1 MVKFAPFFIMAAA
14 SLWGFDAL
22 FRTQLTKSIPIPFI
36 IFFEHLLGF
45 IILSPV
51 FIKNLRWIKAI
62 KFDTWKTLIAMT
74 AISSVLGTMLF
85 TQALA
90 QSFVVNDFIT
100 PILLQKLQPI
110 FVVGMSA
117 LLLKEKL
124 TLKFIILAI
133 FALIG
138 SYLLSFGTMPI
149 SLTLSGKEA
158 VYLLS
163 LGAAICWGMGTIL
176 SKKILDQIEFP
187 LATAL
192 RFFLAI
198 PISFGFVYFLQSG
211 YEIANIPNIDLIRFL
226 IIAIVTGGAGA
237 IFIYYYGLQ
246 NTKAQIATFAE
257 LMLPVVS
264 ILIAITELN
273 PYGAPQQ
280 LTVANI
286 VGIVILITSIILISL
301 GNKPKEKIEHD

>member
-74 AISSVLGTMLF
+74 TISSVLGTLLF

-90 QSFVVNDFIT
+90 KSFAFNDFIT

-110 FVVGMSA
+110 FVVAMSA
-117 LLLKEKL
+117 YILKEKL

-286 VGIVILITSIILISL
+286 SGIVILVVSIILISL
-301 GNKPKEKIEHD
+301 QNKPKNKTEHD